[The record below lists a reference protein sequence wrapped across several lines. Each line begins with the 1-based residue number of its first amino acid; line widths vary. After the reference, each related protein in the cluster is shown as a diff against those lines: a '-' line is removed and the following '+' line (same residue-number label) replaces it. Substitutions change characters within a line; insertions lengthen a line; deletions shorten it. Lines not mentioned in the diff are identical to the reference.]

1 MTGIEALKGA
11 LRRDLTTALKER
23 DRGTAAALRTAL
35 AALDNAEAVAAP
47 TNGQAAAGA
56 HIAGAGSGV
65 GSTEAERRAVT
76 GGQAREI
83 LQGLIAE
90 QEGEARRYDALG
102 QGTAAQRLRA
112 QAGVLR
118 KHLG

>member
-1 MTGIEALKGA
+1 VTGIEALKGA

-47 TNGQAAAGA
+47 TNGQAAAGP